1 VTRFSQ
7 CSSAGGAVTAALAV
21 QRALD
26 ATSRDIPDARRLR
39 FRIGVHL
46 GDVNE
51 RADGDVYGDG
61 VNIAAR
67 LQALAQ
73 PGGIVVSEAVRG
85 AVKSRVAASFDDLGS
100 QAVKNIAEPVRAFAV
115 RSDGMPK
122 ASRAAATPVPLASR
136 RRVWFAA
143 AAAAVL
149 IAVGVTFWQRGA
161 PTGAHRQCRR
171 RDPGKTPTSAQARPR
186 APWPRRRAAP
196 RSRCCR
202 STT

>member
-1 VTRFSQ
+1 MTAHHGRVINTVGDSVLAIFET
-7 CSSAGGAVTAALAV
+7 AAGAVTAALAV

-26 ATSRDIPDARRLR
+26 AASRDVPEERRLR

-67 LQALAQ
+67 LQALAA

-85 AVKSRVAASFDDLGS
+85 AVKSRVAARFDDLGS

-115 RSDGMPK
+115 RGEGSPE
-122 ASRAAATPVPLASR
+122 AAPSPRSPAPRRLA
-136 RRVWFAA
+136 
-143 AAAAVL
+143 
-149 IAVGVTFWQRGA
+149 VTRWRG
-161 PTGAHRQCRR
+161 R
-171 RDPGKTPTSAQARPR
+171 S
-186 APWPRRRAAP
+186 PRRR
-196 RSRCCR
+196 RC
-202 STT
+202 